1 MIHNGAVPSAL
12 VDTVTFTG
20 DACMLGTA
28 MMSRATTYASYVVA
42 GATDPDSDTV
52 AVVDAAA
59 TAPLPDAIA
68 VDPLLSCPANT
79 CRALGAEA
87 PLATT
92 TTNTAPASFS

>member
-1 MIHNGAVPSAL
+1 MTTTGALCV
-12 VDTVTFTG
+12 
-20 DACMLGTA
+20 LGTTIA
-28 MMSRATTYASYVVA
+28 SLATMQASYVVA
-42 GATDPDSDTV
+42 EANDPDSDTV